1 MAYQN
6 NNPFPKSGGK
16 FEHKPGSG
24 SIFKNPD
31 YNPQGDPEDSNNFSG
46 NITIN
51 VNGKIWK
58 GRLYPKAPQ
67 GKMAY
72 TRVSLYDPELV
83 KQQGGNQPQ
92 QQPPQQQYQQQQAAA
107 PTQDDDLPF

>member
-1 MAYQN
+1 MAFQN
-6 NNPFPKSGGK
+6 NRPFPKAGGK

-31 YNPQGDPEDSNNFSG
+31 YNPQGDPEDSNNYSG

-67 GKMAY
+67 GKTAY
-72 TRVSLYDPELV
+72 TRVSLYDPEAV
-83 KQQGGNQPQ
+83 QQGGNQPQ
-92 QQPPQQQYQQQQAAA
+92 QQPPQQQFQQQAAA
-107 PTQDDDLPF
+107 PQDDDLPF